1 MKICVHVSC
10 TVLKVKICVTPT
22 ENKFCGPQRRR
33 IWYSKFCVVLTVL
46 WSLTDTTTLWLP
58 PSTGNALPALCPFAS
73 FSSAAHPGLTPNPES
88 SFTFTTSAPSVYIYI
103 YIYVYLHPYPF
114 WLKAVALVSILGQ
127 GGGTGYP
134 FWLKVVAWVL
144 HLLRLLR
151 VSDSLRVALGIA
163 FVADGLW
170 VLDSFLAFW
179 GIGFAVGGR
188 GYRTGCP

>member
-1 MKICVHVSC
+1 M
-10 TVLKVKICVTPT
+10 
-22 ENKFCGPQRRR
+22 
-33 IWYSKFCVVLTVL
+33 
-46 WSLTDTTTLWLP
+46 
-58 PSTGNALPALCPFAS
+58 A
-73 FSSAAHPGLTPNPES
+73 
-88 SFTFTTSAPSVYIYI
+88 
-103 YIYVYLHPYPF
+103 
-114 WLKAVALVSILGQ
+114 LGQ
-127 GGGTGYP
+127 GGGPGYP

-188 GYRTGCP
+188 GYRIGCP